1 MMTIRSYD
9 SFTSKY
15 FPNPYNFRRGRVNKD
30 VSSLLYQRLMENEE
44 KKMIRIEGRS
54 NLDRAFD
61 LLLAPNYAIAGLFDG
76 AIRKDRTAYDGFV
89 DGLRAGNPFGEGY
102 EEGETTF
109 SDVLE
114 HAGWKPKSTAGKFT
128 KGAVGFV
135 LDVLLDPL
143 TYLSGGVSALVK
155 GTGRV
160 GKVADNLVKLAN
172 RADVKSHILSKQ
184 FDETVNR
191 LVSKGVSKE
200 RAEKFAYK
208 KFWEGATQEHTATH
222 MTKDM
227 AEAII
232 LNQSKERGFKLTPE
246 ELSRDAERFASEYN
260 RLMGIR
266 DVDGGKPITFGLKNL
281 PFGDKIKNADKYTW
295 TLSDGK
301 KVRELSDKLG
311 ISHVYSK
318 IRSHIYGK
326 KIGELFSTTAPLWRL
341 AQEDPAKL
349 YDFVK
354 FIEYT
359 KGLNVDKLKAEK
371 LIRDKAK
378 AMNFTPAEQKEVL
391 QLLQDKTVWS
401 KVKGTIKFA
410 ETQKAKEIAEAMRQ
424 AITKS
429 QEQVDELLEKR
440 RTVEQLRDAVERKI
454 IDGYKLIDDLD
465 LEHQEALAN
474 VNLDLVQDRIKLEE
488 LTNAMKGEI
497 DRIDK
502 KLADLETT
510 NGIPIEELDRLHGEA
525 VDEQLKA
532 DEYFKTIERLQ
543 EKKKQVK
550 ENKTNTSDQIKTADE
565 VETQFDAIEKAI
577 DDEIMQIKLNK
588 PSMEKR
594 QTLIDTLSQAIF
606 GQTGKLSPTLRG
618 ESLEKLVNMF
628 REGKTAKEVREHI
641 EENAH
646 LYSEHATE
654 VYKYLAQKYGY
665 KSWKETYHEPIQ
677 KLKEK
682 LKNGEQLT
690 PWEFQDYLYLQ
701 TLRAKRA
708 TDFDKL
714 FNKMTYD
721 EFKEFKR
728 IEANNKLMKDLY
740 DNVNAKLKPHERLE
754 LTDEER
760 LAMSMDDFQTLR
772 TDDIPKR
779 TRVGEKVWG
788 GKKYEVYEV
797 ETAVELS
804 NGKKKPVT
812 KRRYVDPETGEVFRL
827 ERGKLVKT
835 QEGFSKPKLADAEFV
850 PKEKSEILSN
860 SEYTK
865 MYEDAVLHYINAQS
879 RRAGKN
885 LYDMRDVLV
894 RGSIKEQIDNTV
906 MAMQELL
913 TQEFKGKSYS
923 DLTNGQK
930 NLLMKLA
937 IKRSKDPEAVS
948 KELEALRARALQ
960 EAERRASIA
969 RIEAITDTVK
979 EGYIITF
986 HDGKRARA
994 GVVKEVSKTD
1004 EGTRYTVE
1012 SRGETF
1018 HVFAR
1023 DVKFVHMNK
1032 KIMSSDELIKSSKV
1046 TQDYLKEKEDLMNKL
1061 SEYEKQLNEL
1071 DGEMVAREK
1080 ALIKEYRK
1088 RVREQKKIIKELE
1101 ETRNAYDDTLQA
1113 IDDDPTLD
1121 KLINKIERY
1130 EQALVDDDALETFV
1144 RIYKGD
1150 TYVKD
1155 VVDTEALTSSAQY
1168 LLHERASSPKV
1179 AKMVEILYD
1188 EFKKMGEEEVR
1199 IGKLSKEQ
1207 FEAMLGRY
1215 VPHILTEDG
1224 KRYIDSIKELEPH
1237 KASITRDLGYGIK
1250 WNPYAQSRQIEGTIE
1265 EINERFRD
1273 VLQGKN
1279 LFSENIADIYLIRA
1293 LKHTELMYDH
1303 EYMNTMMNVFGK
1315 EVNNGVVEDGYKA
1328 VVNYGQLKK
1337 KIRDIVVQKAQIAK
1351 SMGESV
1357 DADWFDK
1364 ETINVLKQFHL
1375 PPNILDE
1382 IATPMVELSENQVRA
1397 LEPLGIVKQVND
1409 AIVMKA
1415 NQARKIQIAK
1425 DQSRFLQLYDK
1436 FLHFMKLNQTTVL
1449 PSFHIRNKLSNVY
1462 LNWLGVGRDAL
1473 NPRMQRDAWKTVY
1486 HLGDVEKLKDLKPI
1500 VSDDGTKVYHWND
1513 LYELAKSHGVIDEG
1527 FFAKDVGAGSATRG
1541 FISKKFK
1548 NVPQKYD
1555 PTDTEDF
1562 ILYKKGAEWGTR
1574 IENSDRLLHFAS
1586 LLKQGKSIEE
1596 AAQSTKQ
1603 FLFDYSDLT
1612 AFEQAVMKRIFPY
1625 YTWLRKNGR
1634 LQLSQM
1640 IEQPEKYRLT
1650 AKGLNAIHKS
1660 NNEEERVEDQ
1670 YLSDFAKDWVQTPF
1684 TVYNER
1690 GDKEPILANP
1700 NLPFMDISRLP
1711 DPSQPNSTIRELLS
1725 QTAPQIKIPLEL
1737 ATNTNFFFN
1746 SPITG
1751 EGENPVTTKLA
1762 HIARQLALY
1771 NAGEGFV
1778 TKEGV
1783 DTGLHALNTF
1793 GGVKGLSYDYETS
1806 KQMKIRE
1813 YLDKLKAQQE

>member
-1 MMTIRSYD
+1 MVRSYD

-15 FPNPYNFRRGRVNKD
+15 FKNPYNFGRGRVNKD
-30 VSSLLYQRLMENEE
+30 VSSLLYQRLMEEE
-44 KKMIRIEGRS
+44 ERKMRRIEGRS

-61 LLLAPNYAIAGLFDG
+61 LLLAPNYAIAGLVDG
-76 AIRKDRTAYDGFV
+76 IVRKDRTALDGFV
-89 DGLRAGNPFGEGY
+89 GGLRAGNPFGEGH

-114 HAGWKPKSTAGKFT
+114 HAGWKPKSTAGKFA
-128 KGAVGFV
+128 KGTVGFA

-143 TYLSGGVSALVK
+143 TYLSGGASALVK

-160 GKVADNLVKLAN
+160 GKVAEHLTKLAN
-172 RADVKSHILSKQ
+172 RTDVKNYILSKEYG
-184 FDETVNR
+184 DMVNR
-191 LVSKGVSKE
+191 LVNKGVSKE
-200 RAEKFAYK
+200 RAERFAYK
-208 KFWEGATQEHTATH
+208 KFWENATKERTATH

-359 KGLNVDKLKAEK
+359 KGLNADKLKAEK

-378 AMNFTPAEQKEVL
+378 AMNFTPAEQKEIL

-401 KVKGTIKFA
+401 KVKTHLKFA

-454 IDGYKLIDDLD
+454 IDGHKMIDKLD
-465 LEHQEALAN
+465 LEHQEALSS

-488 LTNAMKGEI
+488 LVNAMKGEI

-502 KLADLETT
+502 KLSELETT
-510 NGIPIEELDRLHGEA
+510 NGIPLEELDKLYGE
-525 VDEQLKA
+525 VVEEQLKA
-532 DEYFKTIERLQ
+532 DEYFKTIEKLQ

-565 VETQFDAIEKAI
+565 VETQFDVIEKAI

-618 ESLEKLVNMF
+618 DSLEKLVNMF

-654 VYKYLAQKYGY
+654 VYRYLAQKYGY

-677 KLKEK
+677 KLKDK
-682 LKNGEQLT
+682 LMNGEQLT
-690 PWEFQDYLYLQ
+690 PWEFQEYLYLQ

-708 TDFDKL
+708 KDFDKF

-721 EFKEFKR
+721 EFKEFRR

-779 TRVGEKVWG
+779 IRVGDKVWG

-797 ETAVELS
+797 ETTVELGS
-804 NGKKKPVT
+804 GKKKPVT

-827 ERGKLVKT
+827 ERGKMVKT
-835 QEGFSKPKLADAEFV
+835 QDEFSKPKLADAEFV
-850 PKEKSEILSN
+850 PKEKNEILSN
-860 SEYTK
+860 SEYAK

-885 LYDMRDVLV
+885 LYSAKDILV
-894 RGSIKEQIDNTV
+894 RGSIKEQIENV
-906 MAMQELL
+906 VSSMGKLL
-913 TQEFKGKSYS
+913 LENFKGKAYS
-923 DLTNGQK
+923 DLTDKQRDYLIK
-930 NLLMKLA
+930 MA
-937 IKRSKDPEAVS
+937 IKHAKNPEATS
-948 KELEALRARALQ
+948 KELQKLQEAALK
-960 EAERRASIA
+960 EAERRANLA
-969 RIEAITDTVK
+969 RIEAIVDTVK
-979 EGYIITF
+979 EGYEVTF
-986 HDGKRARA
+986 HDGKRPRA
-994 GVVKEVSKTD
+994 GVVKKITKTD

-1018 HVFAR
+1018 EVFAR
-1023 DVKFVHMNK
+1023 DVKHVRVNKQSMKPEDLIMNS
-1032 KIMSSDELIKSSKV
+1032 KI
-1046 TQDYLKEKEDLMNKL
+1046 TQDYLKEKEELMSKL
-1061 SEYEKQLNEL
+1061 SEYEKQLADL

-1088 RVREQKKIIKELE
+1088 RAREQKKIIKELE
-1101 ETRNAYDDTLQA
+1101 ETRKAYDDTLQA
-1113 IDDDPTLD
+1113 IDEDPTLD
-1121 KLINKIERY
+1121 ELIKKIERY
-1130 EQALVDDDALETFV
+1130 EQALVDDDALETFI
-1144 RIYKGD
+1144 RAYRGD
-1150 TYVKD
+1150 KYVD
-1155 VVDTEALTSSAQY
+1155 NVLHDANVTNSAKY

-1179 AKMVEILYD
+1179 AKMVEILYE

-1237 KASITRDLGYGIK
+1237 KSSITRDLGYGLK

-1279 LFSENIADIYLIRA
+1279 LFSENVADIYLIRA

-1315 EVNNGVVEDGYKA
+1315 KVKNGVVEDGYKA

-1337 KIRDIVVQKAQIAK
+1337 KIRDIVVQKAKIAK

-1357 DADWFDK
+1357 DADWFDR

-1382 IATPMVELSENQVRA
+1382 IATPMVELSEKQVKA

-1415 NQARKIQIAK
+1415 NQARKLQIAK

-1436 FLHFMKLNQTTVL
+1436 FLHFMKLNQTTVM
-1449 PSFHIRNKLSNVY
+1449 PSFHIRNKLSNMY

-1473 NPRMQRDAWKTVY
+1473 NPRMQRDALKTVY

-1500 VSDDGTKVYHWND
+1500 VSDDGTKVYHWNE

-1527 FFAKDVGAGSATRG
+1527 FFAKDIGAGSATKG
-1541 FISKKFK
+1541 LISKKFK
-1548 NVPQKYD
+1548 KIPQKYD
-1555 PTDTEDF
+1555 PTDTENF
-1562 ILYKKGAEWGTR
+1562 ILYKKGAEIGTV

-1586 LLKQGKSIEE
+1586 LLKQGKTIEE
-1596 AAQSTKQ
+1596 AARSSKT

-1650 AKGLNAIHKS
+1650 AKALNAIHKS

-1684 TVYNER
+1684 SIYNER
-1690 GDKEPILANP
+1690 GDKEPILLNP
-1700 NLPFMDISRLP
+1700 NLPFMDVSRLP
-1711 DPSQPNSTIRELLS
+1711 DVGQPDSTMRELLA

-1746 SPITG
+1746 SPITK
-1751 EGENPVTTKLA
+1751 EEENPITTKLA

-1771 NAGEGFV
+1771 NAGEGFF

-1783 DTGLHALNTF
+1783 DMGLHALNTF

-1806 KQMKIRE
+1806 KFMKIRE
-1813 YLDKLKAQQE
+1813 YLDKLKAQEE